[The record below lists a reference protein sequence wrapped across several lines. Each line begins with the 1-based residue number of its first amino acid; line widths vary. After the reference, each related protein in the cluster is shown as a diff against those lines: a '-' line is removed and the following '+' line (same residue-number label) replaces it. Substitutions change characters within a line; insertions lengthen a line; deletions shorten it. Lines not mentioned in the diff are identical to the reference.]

1 VDATHNGTQEEVPSV
16 VVTAAGGNDV
26 VGNTQPTSPNSNS
39 FAIDTKRPTVV
50 SSNRLLPLASTPT
63 KVTSVT
69 FQVIFS
75 ENVTNVGVDAS
86 DFSVATSGTA
96 TITAKRAT
104 SVDAKTY
111 NVTLTGVSGDGTLR
125 LDILNTATI
134 NDATTN
140 DYTANFNTGEI
151 FTIDNTAPVVAVYF
165 FHVDW
170 CPHCIK
176 AQPEWDSFQKQ
187 YDNKEMGGYLV
198 RCYDID
204 CTEDNGDAVIQFD
217 PNDETSTGIKP
228 TSIKISELIQ
238 KYKIESY
245 PTIKLTKD
253 DLVVDFDAKV
263 TQANL
268 VQFVSSV

>member
-1 VDATHNGTQEEVPSV
+1 MANLLTYL
-16 VVTAAGGNDV
+16 
-26 VGNTQPTSPNSNS
+26 NTTLKPYYKYMMIFFLIFVFIMVARYS
-39 FAIDTKRPTVV
+39 
-50 SSNRLLPLASTPT
+50 
-63 KVTSVT
+63 
-69 FQVIFS
+69 FQVYFARRNKNKKFA
-75 ENVTNVGVDAS
+75 NV
-86 DFSVATSGTA
+86 
-96 TITAKRAT
+96 
-104 SVDAKTY
+104 
-111 NVTLTGVSGDGTLR
+111 
-125 LDILNTATI
+125 
-134 NDATTN
+134 
-140 DYTANFNTGEI
+140 ANAN
-151 FTIDNTAPVVAVYF
+151 NTAPIVAVYF

-217 PNDETSTGIKP
+217 PNDDASTGIKP